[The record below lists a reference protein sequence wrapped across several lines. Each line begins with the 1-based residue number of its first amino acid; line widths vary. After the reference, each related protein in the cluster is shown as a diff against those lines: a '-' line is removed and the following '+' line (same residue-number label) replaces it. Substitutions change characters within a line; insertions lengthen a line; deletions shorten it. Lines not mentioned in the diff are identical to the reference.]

1 MGYRHYRHLL
11 RLILRGSGVAIVG
24 SVLIDEVSGGTIA
37 ATIPASQLNARY
49 SRQFE
54 AQPDDFALDALMHA
68 DVSPAV
74 YVRMMQAPENA
85 HPKRKPRRES
95 SNASTRLLA
104 RDRHSI
110 DQDRPGEER
119 RTAIDIAADGENSRE
134 HLAQV
139 AGDGDFVHR
148 ICDLAIL
155 DPKTGRA
162 ARVIAGDD

>member
-1 MGYRHYRHLL
+1 VRRLVVAHEMGYRHYRHLL

-85 HPKRKPRRES
+85 HPK
-95 SNASTRLLA
+95 L
-104 RDRHSI
+104 RD
-110 DQDRPGEER
+110 
-119 RTAIDIAADGENSRE
+119 AADTRYSPRT
-134 HLAQV
+134 
-139 AGDGDFVHR
+139 R
-148 ICDLAIL
+148 
-155 DPKTGRA
+155 
-162 ARVIAGDD
+162 